1 MRAVVGLVLI
11 GIVIAACAPHE
22 SPPAGGADKLYEAN
36 TANGAQAI
44 YVVDSK
50 THATERRL
58 PLGTPSG
65 NWKHLYSIVG
75 GSLVDTDPLT
85 GNTQN
90 TMLLGGDYAL
100 PPATSTGMPGGL
112 SPAGYWLVV
121 ESHDSNSTR
130 MLVIST
136 STFKV
141 SDRIEL
147 TGRFNFDAVSDDGQ
161 RLYLI
166 QYLDDKEYFV
176 RLYNIPANSLDEN
189 IVIDKSDGN
198 QAMAG
203 RRLSGVAS
211 PDGASLFSMYVREH
225 ESPFIHA
232 LSLQGP
238 FAWCLDLPGGGY
250 SSWSLAMTHDGS
262 RLFAV
267 GGASGVVAEVDT
279 SNQYSPQIVRTAQ
292 VAAGAH
298 SAVLSSDGKTLV
310 TAGESGIRWI
320 DTSSLNVRM
329 RSLAEWNV
337 ASLGLSADG
346 KTLYAVS
353 DRGEIA
359 QVAMS
364 SGEVVSR
371 FDQSDGHPMALL
383 RVAAA

>member
-1 MRAVVGLVLI
+1 MRAVFGLVLI

-22 SPPAGGADKLYEAN
+22 GPQAGGGDKLYGAAA
-36 TANGAQAI
+36 TSGAQAI

-50 THATERRL
+50 THASDRRL

-65 NWKHLYSIVG
+65 DWKHLYSIVG

-90 TMLLGGDYAL
+90 TMRLGGDYTL
-100 PPATSTGMPGGL
+100 PPATSTGLPGGL
-112 SPAGYWLVV
+112 SAAGYWLVV
-121 ESHDSNSTR
+121 ESHDSNATR

-141 SDRIEL
+141 ADRIEL

-166 QYLDDKEYFV
+166 QYLNDKEYYV
-176 RLYNIPANSLDEN
+176 RLFNIPANSLDEN

-250 SSWSLAMTHDGS
+250 SMWSLAMTHDGS

-292 VAAGAH
+292 VATGAH
-298 SAVLSSDGKTLV
+298 IALLSTDGKTLV

-320 DTSSLNVRM
+320 DTSSLSVRM
-329 RSLAEWNV
+329 QSLAEWNV
-337 ASLGLSADG
+337 ASLGLSEDG
-346 KTLYAVS
+346 KTLYAVG
-353 DRGEIA
+353 DRGQIA
-359 QVAMS
+359 QVAML

-371 FDQSDGHPMALL
+371 FDPSDGRPMALL
-383 RVAAA
+383 RVAAV